1 VTDLTLLTRTSAAA
15 LICLAAAAAPAAAQT
30 ATPLVRITTADAFAT
45 CTADD
50 VRHQETELGAT
61 LFPNTAIEP
70 WAAIDPT
77 DSSRLLVGHQQDRWS
92 DGGAR
97 GLVGN
102 ISIDAGATWSETIP
116 GGVTDCTGGEFAR
129 ASDPWVSFSP
139 DGTVYFFSLVV
150 DPGNPKGFEVTGGG
164 MLVSRSSDHGQ
175 SWGAPITLITDGAN
189 ALNDKNSIT
198 ADPHDSHF
206 VYAVWDRLIRGTGAA
221 PQLGLDGVAVAQ
233 ERVFRHGGHPSQG
246 PSVFDRTTNGGT
258 SWEEPRVIFD
268 PGIDSQT
275 INNQVAVLPNGDVLD
290 FFTEILSSGEVN
302 IAYVRSTD
310 KGATFD
316 ATATVAQPIQA
327 VQAITPTT
335 QAPVRDAAILYSIAV
350 DPATG
355 TIYLAWQD
363 CSVSG
368 THNCSNSVPVDG
380 IAFSQSTDNG
390 KTWSTPIR
398 INQTPQH
405 LANPLAQQAF
415 IPAIVPAGDGTLTVT
430 YYDFRNDNGA
440 AGVEAT
446 DYFAAFCKPSTSK
459 PCTDPANWGNEL
471 RLTPTSFNELDA
483 PNAGGLFLGDYMGLA
498 ATGTS
503 VHPVFGQTVGKN
515 LTADFTTTITVP

>member
-30 ATPLVRITTADAFAT
+30 ALPLVQITTDDPFAT

-50 VRHQETELGAT
+50 VAQQETELNAT

-70 WAAIDPT
+70 WVAIDPT
-77 DSSRLLVGHQQDRWS
+77 DATRVLVGHQQDRWS
-92 DGGAR
+92 DGGSR

-102 ISIDAGATWSETIP
+102 LSKDGGASWNETIP
-116 GGVTDCTGGEFAR
+116 GGVTACTGGEFAR
-129 ASDPWVSFSP
+129 ASDPWMTFSP
-139 DGTVYFFSLVV
+139 DGTAYFFSLVV
-150 DPGNPKGFEVTGGG
+150 DPGKVTFEATGGG
-164 MLVSRSSDHGQ
+164 MLVSKSTDHGQ
-175 SWGAPITLITDGAN
+175 SWGAPITLITSGAN

-198 ADPHDSHF
+198 ADPGDSHF
-206 VYAVWDRLIRGTGAA
+206 VYAVWDRLVKGAGA
-221 PQLGLDGVAVAQ
+221 GPDLGLGGVAVAQ
-233 ERVFRHGGHPSQG
+233 NRVFHHGGHPSQG
-246 PSVFDRTTNGGT
+246 PTLFDRTTNGGT

-275 INNQVAVLPNGDVLD
+275 INNQVVVLPNGDVLD
-290 FFTEILSSGEVN
+290 FFTEILSNGELN

-310 KGATFD
+310 KGATFN
-316 ATATVAQPIQA
+316 ATATVAQPIQV
-327 VQAITPTT
+327 VQTITPTN
-335 QAPVRDAAILYSIAV
+335 QELVRDAAILYSVAV
-350 DPATG
+350 DPVSG

-368 THNCSNSVPVDG
+368 THNCSSGVPVDG

-398 INQTPQH
+398 INQTPDH

-440 AGVEAT
+440 AGFEAT

-459 PCTDPANWGNEL
+459 PCTDPANWGSEL
-471 RLTPTSFNELDA
+471 RLTANSFNMLDA
-483 PNAGGLFLGDYMGLA
+483 PEAGGHFLGDYMGLA
-498 ATGTS
+498 AAGTS